1 MKEVEILKMIDHP
14 NVLKFYETFEDE
26 TNLYIVTEL
35 CHGGDLMDQIEVK
48 KSIAEDQTRTIFKGV
63 LKALKYCH
71 EKGIAHLDVKPE
83 NFLLKNDS
91 ISSEV
96 KLIDFGQSNKEG
108 KQKMR
113 QNVGTLFYKSPE
125 VLKGDYT
132 LDTDMW
138 SVGCLLYVLLAG

>member
-1 MKEVEILKMIDHP
+1 
-14 NVLKFYETFEDE
+14 
-26 TNLYIVTEL
+26 
-35 CHGGDLMDQIEVK
+35 VK

-91 ISSEV
+91 ITSEV

-113 QNVGTLFYKSPE
+113 
-125 VLKGDYT
+125 
-132 LDTDMW
+132 
-138 SVGCLLYVLLAG
+138 